1 MTAPSRVRFGVFDF
15 DPASGELRREGVPVR
30 LQPQPAQVLAIL
42 VARAGEMVTRD
53 ALRQALWGPDTFVD
67 FDRGL
72 NFCVAQIR
80 AALGD
85 SADAPRFIRTLP
97 KRGYQFIAPLA
108 DLINAANGTDVVIAN
123 AASVMNETN
132 LATVASVDAVG
143 SRDNAAPAVSA
154 RQVPSFRTLTR
165 PRAAGAAG
173 VVALLAGAIA
183 FAGWWTLKRPAPAA
197 PASTLIAVALFDA
210 DRTLPETE
218 RFAQGLTDAV
228 IAELTTRGEGRFGV
242 IGNAAILRTART
254 ARDLDAISAAL
265 KVRYVVLGSVER
277 EGSRVRVLAHLIRL
291 PEQTHL
297 SVARLDRGV
306 DDPLA
311 AELELAQEIVAK
323 FSPRVAADTA
333 GRRPAAAID

>member
-1 MTAPSRVRFGVFDF
+1 MSAPSRVRFGVFDF
-15 DPASGELRREGVPVR
+15 DTLSGELRREGVPVR

-42 VARAGEMVTRD
+42 VAGAGETVTRE
-53 ALRQALWGPDTFVD
+53 ALRQALWGPETFVD

-85 SADAPRFIRTLP
+85 SADAPRYIRTLP
-97 KRGYQFIAPLA
+97 KRGYQFIGPVAEVLTV
-108 DLINAANGTDVVIAN
+108 ANGMDVVTTAN
-123 AASVMNETN
+123 AVKEPG
-132 LATVASVDAVG
+132 LATAASAGAVG
-143 SRDNAAPAVSA
+143 RAGDGAPAATAPPRNS
-154 RQVPSFRTLTR
+154 SRTLAR
-165 PRAAGAAG
+165 SRAAGA
-173 VVALLAGAIA
+173 VALLAGAIA
-183 FAGWWTLKRPAPAA
+183 LAGWWRLTSRAPAA

-210 DRTLPETE
+210 DRAAPETE

-228 IAELTTRGEGRFGV
+228 VAELTARGEGRFGV

-254 ARDLDAISAAL
+254 FRDLDAISAAL
-265 KVRYVVLGSVER
+265 KVRYVVLGSVQR
-277 EGSRVRVLAHLIRL
+277 EGNRMRVLAHLIRL

-311 AELELAQEIVAK
+311 AELELAQQIVAR

-333 GRRPAAAID
+333 GRRPTAAID

>member
-15 DPASGELRREGVPVR
+15 DTASGELRRDGVPVR

-42 VARAGEMVTRD
+42 VARAGEIVTRE
-53 ALRQALWGPDTFVD
+53 ALRQALWGPETFVD

-97 KRGYQFIAPLA
+97 KRGYQFIGPVG
-108 DLINAANGTDVVIAN
+108 DVINVANGTDVAN
-123 AASVMNETN
+123 AANTVKETN
-132 LATVASVDAVG
+132 LATVASVAVVDG
-143 SRDNAAPAVSA
+143 GGDAAPAVTGQPVNWSW
-154 RQVPSFRTLTR
+154 PKTR
-165 PRAAGAAG
+165 SRAVGA
-173 VVALLAGAIA
+173 VALLAGVIA
-183 FAGWWTLKRPAPAA
+183 LAGWWVTRPAPAA

-210 DRTLPETE
+210 DRALPETE
-218 RFAQGLTDAV
+218 RFAQGLTDAI
-228 IAELTTRGEGRFGV
+228 IAELTTRGAGRFGV

-254 ARDLDAISAAL
+254 FRDLNAISAAL

-277 EGSRVRVLAHLIRL
+277 EGDRMRVLAHLIRL

-311 AELELAQEIVAK
+311 AELELAREIVAR
-323 FSPRVAADTA
+323 FSPRVDADTA
-333 GRRPAAAID
+333 GRRTTAAID

>member
-15 DPASGELRREGVPVR
+15 DTASGELRRDGVPVR

-42 VARAGEMVTRD
+42 VARAGEIVTRE
-53 ALRQALWGPDTFVD
+53 ALRQALWGPETFVD

-97 KRGYQFIAPLA
+97 KRGYQFIGPVG
-108 DLINAANGTDVVIAN
+108 DVINVANGTDVAN
-123 AASVMNETN
+123 AANTVKETN
-132 LATVASVDAVG
+132 LATVASVAVVDG
-143 SRDNAAPAVSA
+143 GGDAAPAVTGQPVNGSW
-154 RQVPSFRTLTR
+154 PKTR
-165 PRAAGAAG
+165 SRAVGA
-173 VVALLAGAIA
+173 VALLAGVIA
-183 FAGWWTLKRPAPAA
+183 LAGWWVTRPAPAP

-210 DRTLPETE
+210 DRALPETE
-218 RFAQGLTDAV
+218 RFAQGLTDAI
-228 IAELTTRGEGRFGV
+228 IAELTMRGAGRFGV

-254 ARDLDAISAAL
+254 FRDLNAISAAL

-277 EGSRVRVLAHLIRL
+277 EGDRMRVLAHLIRL

-311 AELELAQEIVAK
+311 AELELAREIVAR
-323 FSPRVAADTA
+323 FSPRVDADTA
-333 GRRPAAAID
+333 GRRTTAAID

>member
-1 MTAPSRVRFGVFDF
+1 VRFGVFDF
-15 DPASGELRREGVPVR
+15 DTASGELRRDGLPVR

-42 VARAGEMVTRD
+42 VARAGETVTRE
-53 ALRQALWGPDTFVD
+53 ALRQALWGPETFVD

-97 KRGYQFIAPLA
+97 KRGYQFIGPVSDVTL
-108 DLINAANGTDVVIAN
+108 ANGTDVVN
-123 AASVMNETN
+123 AANTVKETS
-132 LATVASVDAVG
+132 LATVASSGAVG
-143 SRDNAAPAVSA
+143 GDDDAGPAVTALPVSSS
-154 RQVPSFRTLTR
+154 PMLTR
-165 PRAAGAAG
+165 SRAAGTVGA
-173 VVALLAGAIA
+173 VALLAGVIA
-183 FAGWWTLKRPAPAA
+183 LAGWWTLTRRAPAA

-210 DRTLPETE
+210 DRALPETE
-218 RFAQGLTDAV
+218 RFAKGLTDAV

-254 ARDLDAISAAL
+254 FRDLDAISATL

-277 EGSRVRVLAHLIRL
+277 EGNRMRVLAHLIRL

-306 DDPLA
+306 EDPLA